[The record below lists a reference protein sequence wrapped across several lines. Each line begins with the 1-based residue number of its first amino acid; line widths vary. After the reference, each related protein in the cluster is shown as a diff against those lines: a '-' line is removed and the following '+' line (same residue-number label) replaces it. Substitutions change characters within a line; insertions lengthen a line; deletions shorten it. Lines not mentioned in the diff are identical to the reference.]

1 MPPKKRVAKHAAPT
15 YHGRHA
21 APTVVSGAP
30 STTVAKKAPAKK
42 ATPPA
47 KASPPASGGGGGRPA
62 AKRAGAGAGAATVAA
77 STVASHSAASAAA
90 GGKPSVAGRAVG
102 GAAAGAAA
110 GAAVGSVVPVVGTAV
125 GAGVGAA
132 VGGIGGGVSGARAK
146 RAYTRAMADD
156 PRAKK
161 LVVIEFAVCIVVAA
175 LSPLTDRHKD
185 EPPGTFMK
193 RMTAIMALFF
203 VLGLISSA
211 GRGGARFAAGLG
223 GLVAVGLAV
232 SERDLFTKLA
242 GVFTSDN
249 DGSNPTSGPK
259 LGGKIDDA
267 PKRGGKIPGRRT
279 GTVS

>member
-1 MPPKKRVAKHAAPT
+1 MTPKKRVAKHAAPT

-21 APTVVSGAP
+21 APTVTSGTPA
-30 STTVAKKAPAKK
+30 TVAKAPAKK
-42 ATPPA
+42 ATPA
-47 KASPPASGGGGGRPA
+47 KASPPAGGGGRPP
-62 AKRAGAGAGAATVAA
+62 AKRTGGGAGATAVAA

-146 RAYTRAMADD
+146 KAYKRAMADD

-161 LVVIEFAVCIVVAA
+161 LVVIEFAVCIVIAA
-175 LSPLTDRHKD
+175 LSPLTDRRKE
-185 EPPGTFMK
+185 EPPGVFMK

-203 VLGLISSA
+203 ILGLISSA

-223 GLVAVGLAV
+223 GLVAVGLVV

-242 GVFTSDN
+242 GVFASDTA
-249 DGSNPTSGPK
+249 GEAPTSGPK
-259 LGGKIDDA
+259 RGGRIPDVDDPA
-267 PKRGGKIPGRRT
+267 GKRGGKIPGRRT